1 MELTAKQIYASVD
14 DWYRTKFKAQGYATS
29 FISVASMMHG
39 LTAYDYLL
47 TPVDKGRIT
56 RAASA
61 LNPLLHEYANN
72 PNMTF
77 NIDVLL
83 RHMPAFKMEV
93 FGKYYGVGKREDT
106 LRSIL
111 QQINESTSVEREL
124 SDPANWDEG
133 DPMRDPVVK
142 WLAETLRPDSIDWAL
157 GDPIHCVLIGAMQRE
172 GVSEE
177 ISTAIRAARELYDL
191 RVRHWHKRPT
201 STLID
206 YGQTTKEQ
214 AENVARREIA
224 KLVDYV
230 EPIRTGFVHG
240 GFIPAKQD
248 EDTTMQRG
256 FREAL
261 HRLVD
266 ASADP
271 DPKVFA
277 YVLLTEFGERL
288 RLSNKVPHFM
298 GAVERDTLAHV
309 DSSGRHSVLWASTG
323 GFIYRAV
330 PSHGRELIDW
340 QHPDNVEHLQACYTA
355 HNTPLG
361 DTYPCSH
368 FTSRPH

>member
-1 MELTAKQIYASVD
+1 MELTAKQIYSSVD
-14 DWYRTKFKAQGYATS
+14 DWYTAKLHERGCVAP
-29 FISVASMMHG
+29 FISVSALHDG
-39 LTAYDYLL
+39 LTAYAHLIS
-47 TPVDKGRIT
+47 PVDKGRIT

-77 NIDVLL
+77 DIDVLL

-93 FGKYYGVGKREDT
+93 FGKRYGFADQHADNPLT
-106 LRSIL
+106 
-111 QQINESTSVEREL
+111 
-124 SDPANWDEG
+124 
-133 DPMRDPVVK
+133 DPVAA
-142 WLAETLRPDSIDWAL
+142 WLAEILRPRNINHIS
-157 GDPIHCVLIGAMQRE
+157 DPISDVIAAAIDE
-172 GVSEE
+172 G
-177 ISTAIRAARELYDL
+177 TAWHDKTLAALVKQAATL
-191 RVRHWHKRPT
+191 L
-201 STLID
+201 STLHA
-206 YGQTTKEQ
+206 YNKGQVTDEPIGHVQFSVCQ
-214 AENVARREIA
+214 AE
-224 KLVDYV
+224 
-230 EPIRTGFVHG
+230 
-240 GFIPAKQD
+240 
-248 EDTTMQRG
+248 TTAERG

-266 ASADP
+266 ASAEP

-288 RLSNKVPHFM
+288 RLSNKVPHFK
-298 GAVERDTLAHV
+298 GVVERDTLAHV